1 MSLHVLIKDTIFIPD
16 VLLWIESG
24 MIRHFTLLSPKKN
37 ITSSAGTGNPFSL
50 GPINEG
56 DVAEDVGSGSGF
68 DALIASHLVG
78 PEGRVVGIDM
88 THEMLSKARSGAK
101 TMGANNIEFREGY
114 ADQLPLP
121 GNFADVLISNG
132 VLNLGSWKKIIPQ
145 YGAECGFVAKAHPP
159 AHIWICAGEWNAG
172 DGASGKQDVELF
184 FPGPLSPDKEKT
196 LRDWARVLK
205 PGGRLY
211 IGDILV
217 SKKIPQEALDDIS
230 LWTG

>member
-1 MSLHVLIKDTIFIPD
+1 MLNYLMHERAHRREYDMATPQSINISVEELLDAIKREYSNVAIHPEKEYHFHTGRAALDRIEYDQVLYAFVP
-16 VLLWIESG
+16 EE
-24 MIRHFTLLSPKKN
+24 N
-37 ITSSAGTGNPFSL
+37 ITSFAGTGNPFSL
-50 GPINEG
+50 GPINDG
-56 DVAEDVGSGSGF
+56 DVVVDVGSGSGF
-68 DALIASHLVG
+68 DALIASQMVG

-101 TMGANNIEFREGY
+101 NMGANNIEFRERY

-121 GNFADVLISNG
+121 ANFADVLISNG
-132 VLNLGSWKKIIPQ
+132 VLN
-145 YGAECGFVAKAHPP
+145 
-159 AHIWICAGEWNAG
+159 
-172 DGASGKQDVELF
+172 
-184 FPGPLSPDKEKT
+184 LSPDKEKT

-217 SKKIPQEALDDIS
+217 SERIPQEALDDIS

>member
-1 MSLHVLIKDTIFIPD
+1 MLNYLMHERAHRREYDMATPQSINISVEELLDAIKREYSNVAIHPEKEYHFHTGRAALDRIGYDQVLYAFVP
-16 VLLWIESG
+16 EE
-24 MIRHFTLLSPKKN
+24 N
-37 ITSSAGTGNPFSL
+37 ITSFAGTGNPFSL
-50 GPINEG
+50 GPINDG
-56 DVAEDVGSGSGF
+56 DVVVDVGSGSGF
-68 DALIASHLVG
+68 DALIASQMVG

-101 TMGANNIEFREGY
+101 NMGANNIEFREGY

-121 GNFADVLISNG
+121 ANFADVLISNG
-132 VLNLGSWKKIIPQ
+132 VLN
-145 YGAECGFVAKAHPP
+145 
-159 AHIWICAGEWNAG
+159 
-172 DGASGKQDVELF
+172 
-184 FPGPLSPDKEKT
+184 LSPDKEKT

-217 SKKIPQEALDDIS
+217 SERIPQEALDDIS